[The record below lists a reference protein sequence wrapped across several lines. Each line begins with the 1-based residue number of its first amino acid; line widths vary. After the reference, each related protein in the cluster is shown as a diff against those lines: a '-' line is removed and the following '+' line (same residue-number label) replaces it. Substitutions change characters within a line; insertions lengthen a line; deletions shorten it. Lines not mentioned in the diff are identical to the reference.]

1 MTGEYE
7 FIPLDFERMPP
18 EEQEARLGDFAGR
31 MTRRRTVRE
40 YSPDPVPRG
49 LVEECIR
56 VAGSAP
62 SGANLQPWH
71 FVLVEDPVIK
81 KKIREAAEAEEDEN
95 YTRRFP
101 QEWLERLA
109 PLGTDAVK
117 TYLEIAPYLI
127 VVFKID
133 YGLTTEP
140 DGTER
145 KQKHYY
151 VNESVGLAAGFLLTA
166 LHLAGLATLT
176 HTPSPMGFLAKI
188 LAVPKNY
195 RPYLLIPV
203 GYPAEDARVPAITKK
218 PLEEI
223 LTRI

>member
-7 FIPLDFERMPP
+7 FIPLEFNRMAP
-18 EEQEARLGDFAGR
+18 EEQQAQLRDFAER
-31 MTRRRTVRE
+31 ITRRRTVRE
-40 YSPDPVPRG
+40 YSPDPVPRN

-71 FVLVEDPVIK
+71 FVLVSDRVIK
-81 KKIREAAEAEEDEN
+81 KKIREAAEAEEGEN

-101 QEWLERLA
+101 EEWLERLA

-117 TYLEIAPYLI
+117 PYLEIAPYLI

-133 YGLTTEP
+133 YGLVTDP

-145 KQKHYY
+145 KVKHYY

-176 HTPSPMGFLAKI
+176 HTPSPMGFLAEI
-188 LAVPKNY
+188 LQVPKNY

-203 GYPAEDARVPAITKK
+203 GYPASDARVPDITKK
-218 PLEEI
+218 SLEEI
-223 LTRI
+223 LTRV